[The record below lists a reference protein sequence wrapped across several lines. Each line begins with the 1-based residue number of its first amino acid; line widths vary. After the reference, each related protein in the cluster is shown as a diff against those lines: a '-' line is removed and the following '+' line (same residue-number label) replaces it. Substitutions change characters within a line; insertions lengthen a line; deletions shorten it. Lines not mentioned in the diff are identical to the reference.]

1 MGRPTSRRPKGS
13 SGTSRGAGPTRPPGR
28 RAGGRAT
35 GRPRAG
41 ATPSSRR
48 RRLSLTPRRWVALAS
63 VLFLLAVM
71 LVPTAKSYLDQRSR
85 IGELR
90 AEVAQQEQ
98 DVKTLERERELWA
111 TDEYVEAQA
120 RQRLKF
126 VKVGDRAYTVI
137 DADPEADVDPETG
150 AATGDLTGPWYE
162 RLGDSLAAADARTG
176 TAR

>member
-1 MGRPTSRRPKGS
+1 
-13 SGTSRGAGPTRPPGR
+13 
-28 RAGGRAT
+28 
-35 GRPRAG
+35 
-41 ATPSSRR
+41 
-48 RRLSLTPRRWVALAS
+48 
-63 VLFLLAVM
+63 
-71 LVPTAKSYLDQRSR
+71 SYLDQRSR

-90 AEVAQQEQ
+90 AEVAAQER
-98 DVKTLERERELWA
+98 DVAALKREKELWA

-137 DADPEADVDPETG
+137 DADPEAAEIDPEAG